1 MENSRHFRSNIIWLS
16 SIGSLLVVLVVIL
29 GISFFSAIFD
39 AQVESR
45 REFLSQQ
52 TALASRGLEIEL
64 ERFQTEYNAFYG
76 YLQSQ
81 RETPELALESLA
93 PNTRRLINMFPQ
105 LIDTVWVDL
114 GEEVYFFTLTPR
126 NDLASGQIQGGLPRS
141 FRSNLF
147 LVSEEN
153 SPTRLVFSLN
163 LTAFSKEFASS
174 FYLNPGGKKF
184 LMMNSELQD
193 LTLGT
198 SQDIE
203 FSSADLQ
210 PIIQDVQ
217 VGVKGLYEVSWVDFE
232 KKNVTGI
239 LAQYPLSF
247 SFTKGP
253 VALVF
258 LLPTESITSGIY
270 TTYIV
275 FFLGIVFL
283 LGLTATFFVISLRNN
298 INSTREIEG
307 NLEEIST
314 LFEQQNLLLEEL
326 RGFVFFHDQSGKI
339 SRVSEEVEN
348 VLDFPREKFISE
360 FSNQSE
366 NEVVQKIIAE
376 VKEAIIQK
384 KEYIDLEADLIKSD
398 GQKIRVRVFEKLMY
412 QKEGAFYGGMGICT
426 DITAQYLSRQEVLTS
441 ENRLRNLIQSIP
453 DSIFLYDNQGKI
465 LDQHIQGMEASR
477 TPERGVL
484 GVNLMEIAEPDQRK
498 DVMATFN
505 KARKTGELQT
515 TTVSW
520 KTDSGS
526 QRHVEMRFFPLDD
539 QQMMSISKDI
549 TGQKIWE
556 KGLMEAMQAADQ
568 ASRAKSQFLANMS
581 HEIRTPMNGLLGIID
596 LLENTKLN
604 TIQKQYVEIIKNSG
618 NSLLTIIKD
627 ILDYSKIESGKI
639 ELIPEVFNPEVEARD
654 QIQILGGLAKKKG
667 IQLQLKINSNSRELW
682 VEADRTKINQVLLNL
697 AANAIKFTPEGG
709 EVNVQLNVQEISG
722 AGIQLTYVVKD
733 SGIGIAAENLEK
745 LTEPFFQV
753 ESSASR
759 TFQGTG
765 LGLAIA
771 KRMIDL
777 MAGELQIKSALGE
790 GSEFTFSVWVKK
802 VDKLALK
809 PQRAELTWKD
819 VKEMGADFPL
829 KILLVEDNEL
839 NLQLMK
845 MMFDQLGFSYDTSK
859 NGLDALEKVKNK
871 KYDVILMDV
880 QMPVLNG
887 IDATIE
893 IRKNPDNKDIII
905 IGLSANVFEED
916 QQKAKDAGMD
926 DYLTKPIR
934 LAVLADKLEYYYR
947 KILNQVD

>member
-1 MENSRHFRSNIIWLS
+1 MENSRPFRSNIIWLS

-29 GISFFSAIFD
+29 GIRFFSAIFD

-210 PIIQDVQ
+210 PVIQDVQ

-348 VLDFPREKFISE
+348 VLGFPREKFISE

-639 ELIPEVFNPEVEARD
+639 ELIPEVFNPEVEVRE

-709 EVNVQLNVQEISG
+709 EVNVLLNVQEISG

-802 VDKLALK
+802 VEKSALK
-809 PQRAELTWKD
+809 PQGAELTWKD

-887 IDATIE
+887 IDATME

>member
-1 MENSRHFRSNIIWLS
+1 M
-16 SIGSLLVVLVVIL
+16 
-29 GISFFSAIFD
+29 
-39 AQVESR
+39 
-45 REFLSQQ
+45 
-52 TALASRGLEIEL
+52 
-64 ERFQTEYNAFYG
+64 
-76 YLQSQ
+76 
-81 RETPELALESLA
+81 
-93 PNTRRLINMFPQ
+93 
-105 LIDTVWVDL
+105 
-114 GEEVYFFTLTPR
+114 
-126 NDLASGQIQGGLPRS
+126 
-141 FRSNLF
+141 
-147 LVSEEN
+147 
-153 SPTRLVFSLN
+153 
-163 LTAFSKEFASS
+163 
-174 FYLNPGGKKF
+174 
-184 LMMNSELQD
+184 
-193 LTLGT
+193 
-198 SQDIE
+198 
-203 FSSADLQ
+203 
-210 PIIQDVQ
+210 
-217 VGVKGLYEVSWVDFE
+217 
-232 KKNVTGI
+232 
-239 LAQYPLSF
+239 
-247 SFTKGP
+247 
-253 VALVF
+253 
-258 LLPTESITSGIY
+258 
-270 TTYIV
+270 
-275 FFLGIVFL
+275 
-283 LGLTATFFVISLRNN
+283 
-298 INSTREIEG
+298 
-307 NLEEIST
+307 
-314 LFEQQNLLLEEL
+314 
-326 RGFVFFHDQSGKI
+326 
-339 SRVSEEVEN
+339 
-348 VLDFPREKFISE
+348 
-360 FSNQSE
+360 
-366 NEVVQKIIAE
+366 
-376 VKEAIIQK
+376 
-384 KEYIDLEADLIKSD
+384 
-398 GQKIRVRVFEKLMY
+398 
-412 QKEGAFYGGMGICT
+412 
-426 DITAQYLSRQEVLTS
+426 
-441 ENRLRNLIQSIP
+441 
-453 DSIFLYDNQGKI
+453 
-465 LDQHIQGMEASR
+465 
-477 TPERGVL
+477 
-484 GVNLMEIAEPDQRK
+484 
-498 DVMATFN
+498 
-505 KARKTGELQT
+505 
-515 TTVSW
+515 
-520 KTDSGS
+520 
-526 QRHVEMRFFPLDD
+526 
-539 QQMMSISKDI
+539 
-549 TGQKIWE
+549 
-556 KGLMEAMQAADQ
+556 
-568 ASRAKSQFLANMS
+568 
-581 HEIRTPMNGLLGIID
+581 
-596 LLENTKLN
+596 
-604 TIQKQYVEIIKNSG
+604 
-618 NSLLTIIKD
+618 TIIKD

-667 IQLQLKINSNSRELW
+667 IQLQLKINSNSRELL

-777 MAGELQIKSALGE
+777 MAGELQIRSALGE